1 MLNLRRGTQ
10 VLYVGILLGFPI
22 LLFSSISLHV
32 HLRRLSYLSLL
43 FSGTVHSVGH
53 NFPFPLCLSL
63 LFSQLSVRQIWG
75 KSGNSDRFFGGGGS
89 KITVDVDWS
98 HEIKICLLLGR
109 KAMTNLDSI

>member
-43 FSGTVHSVGH
+43 FSRTVHSVGH
-53 NFPFPLCLSL
+53 NFPFPLCLH
-63 LFSQLSVRQIWG
+63 FSFLSYLEDKYGEKVETVT
-75 KSGNSDRFFGGGGS
+75 DCFGVGAPV
-89 KITVDVDWS
+89 TVDVDWS
-98 HEIKICLLLGR
+98 HEIKRCLLLGR
-109 KAMTNLDSI
+109 KTMTNLDSI